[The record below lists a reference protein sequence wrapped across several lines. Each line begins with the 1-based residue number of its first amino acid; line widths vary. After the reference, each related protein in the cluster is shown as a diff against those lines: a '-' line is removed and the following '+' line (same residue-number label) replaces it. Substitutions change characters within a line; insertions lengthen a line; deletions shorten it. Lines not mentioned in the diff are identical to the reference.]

1 MRLRKREQ
9 NDKQH
14 ILERLTVYAKESYS
28 MLRGDILLVN
38 NNTEKTA
45 QQLSTIINNISESD
59 EAFEESVESV
69 ISFKKEITQYLKSNY
84 ADSLNHLSSENSYES
99 TTDTTIS
106 MELQI
111 IRSMLEKLIEEKKEK
126 DNSDNL
132 IVDSLCAKNSEKINR
147 CNQNQTRCSTY
158 CPYTVSFN
166 KFCQKI
172 PYQERQC
179 SRCNTLKTNRNPYQ
193 SNHYNFHYSQYC

>member
-1 MRLRKREQ
+1 
-9 NDKQH
+9 
-14 ILERLTVYAKESYS
+14 

-111 IRSMLEKLIEEKKEK
+111 IRSMLEKLIEEKKK
-126 DNSDNL
+126 RRTTL
-132 IVDSLCAKNSEKINR
+132 II
-147 CNQNQTRCSTY
+147 
-158 CPYTVSFN
+158 
-166 KFCQKI
+166 
-172 PYQERQC
+172 
-179 SRCNTLKTNRNPYQ
+179 
-193 SNHYNFHYSQYC
+193 